1 MGKKKEAE
9 EADNESLVS
18 IDDLMDNLNDTIHAL
33 CERWRMAVSATERD
47 VEDFDIMRLRT
58 ELGLFRT
65 PEGLD
70 LFPKARKL
78 LAGMGYTFS
87 NAFGSEIMF
96 LVRRDHDIVI
106 PVDSYIE
113 EID

>member
-9 EADNESLVS
+9 ETDNESLVS
-18 IDDLMDNLNDTIHAL
+18 LDDLVDNLNDTIHAF
-33 CERWRMAVSATERD
+33 CKRWRMAMSATERD
-47 VEDFDIMRLRT
+47 VEDFDIMRLRS

-70 LFPKARKL
+70 LFPKARKQ
-78 LAGMGYTFS
+78 LAEMGYTFA

-96 LVRRDHDIVI
+96 LVRRERDIVI
-106 PVDSYIE
+106 PADDYIE